1 MRLRSILAVV
11 CLVSAAVCAHGDTLA
26 AVTGGTDPI
35 DSSLYLGQSFS
46 VFGSGS
52 FTDININFYA
62 PGESPYSIG
71 TEYLFSAPYMGTP
84 IGLNSASP
92 GFLGS
97 AAAAGDVYSFG
108 SSVTLSAGN
117 TYYFYEDSL
126 VPEGAI
132 IGGPTSSNFFYESI
146 GPNDIFGPGLGTSDY
161 LVTGTLT
168 TVGAAPTPEPSSL
181 ILLGTGLMGSLAALR
196 TRRKRD
202 S

>member
-11 CLVSAAVCAHGDTLA
+11 CLVAAAVCAHGDTLA

-52 FTDININFYA
+52 FTDINFNFYA

-92 GFLGS
+92 DSWVRQPLQAMS
-97 AAAAGDVYSFG
+97 IA
-108 SSVTLSAGN
+108 SVHLSHCRPAIP
-117 TYYFYEDSL
+117 TTSMKTRLSPRAPSLEDPR
-126 VPEGAI
+126 VR
-132 IGGPTSSNFFYESI
+132 TSSMNRLARTTYL
-146 GPNDIFGPGLGTSDY
+146 GPVWGHRI
-161 LVTGTLT
+161 
-168 TVGAAPTPEPSSL
+168 
-181 ILLGTGLMGSLAALR
+181 I
-196 TRRKRD
+196 
-202 S
+202 